1 MENQQ
6 NPQNQQSLQE
16 QENQQSQNDILFV
29 VSSAIYANWG
39 VYNTQERLAQT
50 IGTCRSIRDHVP
62 NCDIILLDGGT
73 KNLEQE
79 EQNQI
84 KDHINTF
91 YSFAEAEN
99 VKQIQSVQNWDIVK
113 NMIEIMIFGSYYSG
127 AKDTLISKYKRI
139 FKMSGRYV
147 LNDDFDLEKH
157 MAVKDKIVVRGPY
170 TSQFNAQITGG
181 VTLQYMSRL
190 WSFDASL
197 IDYIAE
203 VYKQMFDHMQNRLQ
217 EGGYIDIEHMMFYHL
232 RSDLIEFI
240 PKIGVEGNI
249 APNGVGIK
257 E

>member
-1 MENQQ
+1 MQENQQ
-6 NPQNQQSLQE
+6 NPQSQQE
-16 QENQQSQNDILFV
+16 QKSQQPQNDVLFV
-29 VSSAIYANWG
+29 VSSAIHANWG

-50 IGTCRSIRDHVP
+50 IGTCRSIRDRVP
-62 NCDIILLDGGT
+62 NCDIVVLDGGT

-84 KDHINTF
+84 KDHLDMF
-91 YSFAEAEN
+91 YSFADADN
-99 VKQIQSVQNWDIVK
+99 VKQVQSIQNWDIVK

-127 AKDTLISKYKRI
+127 AKDTLRSKYKRI

-157 MAVKDKIVVRGPY
+157 TAAKDKIVVRGPY
-170 TSQFNAQITGG
+170 TSQFDSQITGG

-203 VYKQMFDHMQNRLQ
+203 VYKEMFDHMQRRLQ
-217 EGGYIDIEHMMFYHL
+217 EGGYIDIEHLMFHHIKF
-232 RSDLIEFI
+232 DLIETI
-240 PKIGVEGNI
+240 SKIGVEGNI

>member
-1 MENQQ
+1 MQENQQ
-6 NPQNQQSLQE
+6 NPQSQQE
-16 QENQQSQNDILFV
+16 QKSQQPQNDILFV
-29 VSSAIYANWG
+29 VSSAIHANWG
-39 VYNTQERLAQT
+39 VYNAQERLAQT
-50 IGTCRSIRDHVP
+50 IGTCRSIRDRVP
-62 NCDIILLDGGT
+62 NCDIVVLDGGT

-84 KDHINTF
+84 KDHLDMF
-91 YSFAEAEN
+91 YSFADADN
-99 VKQIQSVQNWDIVK
+99 VKQVQSIQNWDIVK

-127 AKDTLISKYKRI
+127 AKDTLRSKYKRI

-157 MAVKDKIVVRGPY
+157 INAKDKIVVRGPY
-170 TSQFNAQITGG
+170 TSQFNSQITGG

-203 VYKQMFDHMQNRLQ
+203 VYKEMFKHMQSRLQ
-217 EGGYIDIEHMMFYHL
+217 ESGYIDIEHMMFHHL
-232 RSDLIEFI
+232 RSDLVETIS
-240 PKIGVEGNI
+240 KIGIQGNI

>member
-1 MENQQ
+1 MENHQAQKQQ
-6 NPQNQQSLQE
+6 NPQRQESQPLQ
-16 QENQQSQNDILFV
+16 NYILFV
-29 VSSAIYANWG
+29 VSSAIHANWG

-50 IGTCRSIRDHVP
+50 IGTCRSIRDRVP

-84 KDHINTF
+84 KDHIDTF
-91 YSFAEAEN
+91 YSFAEADN
-99 VKQIQSVQNWDIVK
+99 VKQIQSIQNWDIVK
-113 NMIEIMIFGSYYSG
+113 NMIEIIIFGSYYFG
-127 AKDTLISKYKRI
+127 AKDILRSKYKRI

-157 MAVKDKIVVRGPY
+157 VSAKDKIVVRGPY

-197 IDYIAE
+197 IDYIVE
-203 VYKQMFDHMQNRLQ
+203 VYKQMFGHMQNRLQ
-217 EGGYIDIEHMMFYHL
+217 EGGYIDIEHMMFHHL
-232 RSDLIEFI
+232 RSDLVETIS
-240 PKIGVEGNI
+240 KIGIQGNI
-249 APNGVGIK
+249 APNGAGIK

>member
-1 MENQQ
+1 MENHQAQNQQ
-6 NPQNQQSLQE
+6 NPQE
-16 QENQQSQNDILFV
+16 QESQPPQNDILFV
-29 VSSAIYANWG
+29 VSSAIHANWG

-50 IGTCRSIRDHVP
+50 IGTCRSIRDRVP

-84 KDHINTF
+84 KDHIDTF
-91 YSFAEAEN
+91 YSFAEADN
-99 VKQIQSVQNWDIVK
+99 VKQIQSIQNWDIVK
-113 NMIEIMIFGSYYSG
+113 NMIEIIIFGSYYFG
-127 AKDTLISKYKRI
+127 AKDILRSKYKRI

-157 MAVKDKIVVRGPY
+157 VSAKDKIVVRGPY

-197 IDYIAE
+197 IDYIVE
-203 VYKQMFDHMQNRLQ
+203 VYKQMFGHMQNRLQ
-217 EGGYIDIEHMMFYHL
+217 EGGYIDIEHMMFHHL
-232 RSDLIEFI
+232 RSDLVETIS
-240 PKIGVEGNI
+240 KIGIQGNI

>member
-1 MENQQ
+1 M
-6 NPQNQQSLQE
+6 QNQQS
-16 QENQQSQNDILFV
+16 QENQRPQNDILFV
-29 VSSAIYANWG
+29 VSSAIHANWG
-39 VYNTQERLAQT
+39 VYNKEERLAQT
-50 IGTCRSIRDHVP
+50 IGTCRSIRERVP
-62 NCDIILLDGGT
+62 NCDIVVLDGGT
-73 KNLEQE
+73 KNLDQD

-84 KDHINTF
+84 KDHIDTF
-91 YSFAEAEN
+91 YSFADADN

-113 NMIEIMIFGSYYSG
+113 NMIEIMIFGSFYDG
-127 AKDTLISKYKRI
+127 AKDKLRSKYKRI

-147 LNDDFDLEKH
+147 LNEDFDLEKH
-157 MAVKDKIVVRGPY
+157 MSAKEKILVRGPY

-203 VYKQMFDHMQNRLQ
+203 VYKEMFKHMQRRLQ
-217 EGGYIDIEHMMFYHL
+217 EGGYIDIEHMMYHHL
-232 RSDLIEFI
+232 RSDLVETIS
-240 PKIGVEGNI
+240 KIGIQGNI

>member
-1 MENQQ
+1 MQENQQ
-6 NPQNQQSLQE
+6 NPQSQQE
-16 QENQQSQNDILFV
+16 QESQQPQNDILFV
-29 VSSAIYANWG
+29 VSSAIHANWG
-39 VYNTQERLAQT
+39 VYNAQERLAQT
-50 IGTCRSIRDHVP
+50 IGTCRSIRDRVP
-62 NCDIILLDGGT
+62 NCDIVVLDGGT

-84 KDHINTF
+84 KDHLDMF
-91 YSFAEAEN
+91 YSFADADN
-99 VKQIQSVQNWDIVK
+99 VKQVQSIQNWDIVK

-127 AKDTLISKYKRI
+127 AKDTLRSKYKRI

-157 MAVKDKIVVRGPY
+157 INAKDKIVVRGPY
-170 TSQFNAQITGG
+170 TSQFNSQITGG

-203 VYKQMFDHMQNRLQ
+203 VYKEMFKHMQGRLQ
-217 EGGYIDIEHMMFYHL
+217 ESGYIDIEHMMFHHL
-232 RSDLIEFI
+232 RSDLVETISM
-240 PKIGVEGNI
+240 IGIQGNI